1 MIRVA
6 PSATSKTTQPTEAQ
20 PAAKAAK
27 ELEGVFLRQ
36 LLSTAKFGGAK
47 AGSTY
52 GGMAV
57 DALASGLS
65 DAGGVGLAAMIERS
79 LDTHRA
85 PPAAAAA
92 KDKGSVDP

>member
-57 DALASGLS
+57 DALASGL
-65 DAGGVGLAAMIERS
+65 ERS